1 MRNRIVDLALIA
13 ALVAVAGGIM
23 WTLFN
28 LGGTQRAPSPP
39 PAASPTEPAA
49 PDVQP
54 TGPQALPSP
63 PTGAGVVPVDP
74 DEADTPPGAVLPL
87 SPEAPATPGTPS
99 PADADAPAP
108 AEPAAAEPAAA
119 DPAAVDPA
127 AVDPAA
133 VTPTEPLPPG
143 AGTTVPAADAAP
155 VPSGTVDLERVGFSY
170 VTGGAGACG
179 IVLEPW
185 QHVAVSREL
194 LDAYGCGAQVT
205 VTFAE
210 PVDGRDSFTAV
221 VADTMNPQFSRTAN
235 VYVGTDEDAFAYG
248 LTAGSITP
256 AE

>member
-28 LGGTQRAPSPP
+28 LGGTPRAPSP
-39 PAASPTEPAA
+39 SPTTTPSAPSTPAT
-49 PDVQP
+49 PG
-54 TGPQALPSP
+54 GPGTPGEQALPSP
-63 PTGAGVVPVDP
+63 PGSGVVVVDP
-74 DEADTPPGAVLPL
+74 NDPTAPPSAIVPVPPDGT
-87 SPEAPATPGTPS
+87 ATPTTPTS
-99 PADADAPAP
+99 PTTEPTPA
-108 AEPAAAEPAAA
+108 
-119 DPAAVDPA
+119 
-127 AVDPAA
+127 
-133 VTPTEPLPPG
+133 TPTEPLPPE
-143 AGTTVPAADAAP
+143 AGRTVPAAEAAP
-155 VPSGTVDLERVGFSY
+155 VPSGTVGLERVGFSY

-205 VTFAE
+205 VTLDDPA
-210 PVDGRDSFTAV
+210 DGRDSFTAV

-235 VYVGTDEDAFAYG
+235 VYVSTDEDAFAYG

-256 AE
+256 VE